1 MLAAKY
7 DIQIEPGAGFYRAMR
22 FVSGDAI
29 PATLLGAE
37 VYGQVLLDYDDVTV
51 ADFSCGILS
60 AADRTF
66 YFSLPGTVTAAIP
79 WGTYRYNLYCQFS
92 DMEPIRLLYGKATR
106 KA

>member
-29 PATLLGAE
+29 PASIIGAE
-37 VYGQVLLDYDDVTV
+37 IYGQVLLDYDDVAV
-51 ADFSCGILS
+51 ADFTCSVLDATAS
-60 AADRTF
+60 TF